1 MGHSH
6 GEHVHLEV
14 GQRAR
19 TLLIG
24 FLVVVGVLAV
34 AGMIWLLT
42 RLRIFE
48 AVKLGEAV

>member
-1 MGHSH
+1 MIYIVFG
-6 GEHVHLEV
+6 
-14 GQRAR
+14 AM
-19 TLLIG
+19 LL
-24 FLVVVGVLAV
+24 LAV